1 MSLQQWCKQWA
12 KLARQEAELVV
23 RLEPCSVGGGAVPSE
38 HHHPEPTIAVQQLR
52 MQLSKQLAVAEALL
66 ADCGSVSELK
76 LERRR
81 SRCAAALHDLQGN
94 CLAQMGDLAAIEQ
107 EASAAWD
114 SAAQRLK
121 QVLSVMQSTAAPARE
136 GSSHSLSAAA
146 TEGLTAGD
154 SLPGEVRALD
164 TFLQRHGPTGAW
176 HPDDHAEFERILRAC
191 RGNYAHCN
199 QLCQQELGLLHCLPD
214 IEQHASWHRKLQ
226 ELQLHKRLA
235 VQRWQLRKREEQA
248 ALVERQQ
255 QQQQQAGRQQEM
267 LQQQETADEK
277 ARQRAAL
284 VAWKQGREEQR
295 VQERRRQHAEEQ
307 EQQRRE
313 QLELQRRQ
321 QENRQLLQQR
331 SSNAPHADGC
341 CGSTHCK
348 GLSGSG
354 AGAGSSPQPS
364 ALDPATR
371 HRLQQRSQQLL
382 SHRAEQ
388 VQRRSVLAAQQ
399 AARVDSLHRHSSSQ
413 FAGAAQRDPQRLLQ
427 PTAAATM
434 RQMEV
439 LAEERTAKDSCFIR
453 HVAKRAVPGWCGG
466 AQLQ

>member
-1 MSLQQWCKQWA
+1 
-12 KLARQEAELVV
+12 
-23 RLEPCSVGGGAVPSE
+23 
-38 HHHPEPTIAVQQLR
+38 
-52 MQLSKQLAVAEALL
+52 MQLSKQLAVAEAFL
-66 ADCGSVSELK
+66 ADCGSVSEPK
-76 LERRR
+76 VERRR
-81 SRCAAALHDLQGN
+81 EQCAAALHVLQGN
-94 CLAQMGDLAAIEQ
+94 CLAQMGDLVAVEQ

-114 SAAQRLK
+114 SAAQSLK

-136 GSSHSLSAAA
+136 GSSHSLSAAF
-146 TEGLTAGD
+146 ESSTAGD

-164 TFLQRHGPTGAW
+164 TFLQRHGPTGGW

-191 RGNYAHCN
+191 RGNYAHCT
-199 QLCQQELGLLHCLPD
+199 QLCQQELGLLHCPLD

-248 ALVERQQ
+248 ALMELQQ

-267 LQQQETADEK
+267 LQLQEAADEK

-295 VQERRRQHAEEQ
+295 VQERRQQHAEEQ

-313 QLELQRRQ
+313 RLKLQQRQ

-331 SSNAPHADGC
+331 SSNAPVADGC
-341 CGSTHCK
+341 CGSNHCK

-354 AGAGSSPQPS
+354 AGAGSSPPPS

-399 AARVDSLHRHSSSQ
+399 EARVDSLHRRSSSQ
-413 FAGAAQRDPQRLLQ
+413 FAAAAQRDPRRLLQ

-434 RQMEV
+434 RQMEA